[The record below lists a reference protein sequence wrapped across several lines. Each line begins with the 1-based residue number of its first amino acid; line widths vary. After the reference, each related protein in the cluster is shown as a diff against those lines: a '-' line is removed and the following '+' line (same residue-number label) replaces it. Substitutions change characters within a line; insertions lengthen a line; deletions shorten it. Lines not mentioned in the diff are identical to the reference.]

1 MRIQKPKKK
10 LYYSLRQVSE
20 MLGVPAG
27 EIKQW
32 EKEISR
38 VKPVRNRANNRYY
51 LERDIPVLFFIKELL
66 FDKRLSIDETKKEL
80 KKHRKKEIESETLHL
95 KKILAEI
102 KMEMGEIRKLLEE
115 S

>member
-20 MLGVPAG
+20 MLGVRAD

-51 LERDIPVLFFIKELL
+51 LERDIPILFLIKELL
-66 FDKRLSIDETKKEL
+66 LDKRLTIEETKQEL